1 MKKYLLI
8 LLSILILFTVLG
20 VAIATT
26 FHGTAVGSETNVDS
40 QTSDRDSVSFSGTA
54 VGSET
59 NVDSQTS
66 DRDSVSF
73 SGTAVGSWT
82 NVDSQS
88 SDRFSVFN
96 YDEWSVAIFRWG
108 MPLAIF
114 DNQFTFNGKGGGPF
128 DSQWIAEI
136 GDPFLIG
143 NFSYR
148 NERTG
153 FSSTVKGV
161 DLNIALSLSSPT
173 GMNADSF
180 LFDFSFYINN
190 TPNTTGDP
198 LGDPLIDA
206 DIVTIGNTSPPAEFK
221 YLDAD
226 YILEVLGF
234 SSDGGENI
242 VTNFINPEG
251 SSKRAGVYGR
261 ISETAPVP
269 EPATIFLL
277 GVGLAGIAGFRI
289 KSKKKRS

>member
-20 VAIATT
+20 VAIATS
-26 FHGTAVGSETNVDS
+26 FHGTAVGSWN
-40 QTSDRDSVSFSGTA
+40 
-54 VGSET
+54 

-143 NFSYR
+143 SFSYR

-153 FSSTVKGV
+153 FSSTVKGI
-161 DLNIALSLSSPT
+161 DLNIALSFSSPT

-180 LFDFSFYINN
+180 LFDFSFYINS
-190 TPNTTGDP
+190 TPNTT
-198 LGDPLIDA
+198 GDPLIDA